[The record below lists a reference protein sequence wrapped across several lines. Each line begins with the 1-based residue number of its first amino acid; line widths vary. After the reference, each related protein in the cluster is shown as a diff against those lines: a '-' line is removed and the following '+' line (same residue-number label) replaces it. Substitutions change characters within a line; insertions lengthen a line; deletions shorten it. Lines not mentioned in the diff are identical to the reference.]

1 MEEARDLYVKGI
13 QFGSSKISRLDIPAV
28 LDPVKATAGG
38 ANGVFIDGTGH
49 QTLINCHY
57 KTCGQDQTQCCV
69 FSEADEQDYNEGLK
83 LVKTTKLDKD
93 DFMCCIFF

>member
-1 MEEARDLYVKGI
+1 MEGARDLYVKGI
-13 QFGSSKISRLDIPAV
+13 QFRSSNISRPDIPAV

-49 QTLINCHY
+49 QALINCHY

-83 LVKTTKLDKD
+83 LVKTTQLNKD
-93 DFMCCIFF
+93 NV